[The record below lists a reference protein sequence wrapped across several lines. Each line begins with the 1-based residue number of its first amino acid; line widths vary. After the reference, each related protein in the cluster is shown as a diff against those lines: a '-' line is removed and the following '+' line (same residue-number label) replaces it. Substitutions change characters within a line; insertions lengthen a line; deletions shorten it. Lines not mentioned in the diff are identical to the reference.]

1 MTGEFQSA
9 ADIVTGSWVSRVVE
23 PNTGADPDHA
33 PTSANCL
40 NCGTPLTGQF
50 CHTCGQNGHLHN
62 TVGAIGHD
70 LLHGVLHLE
79 GKTWQTLPMLAFKP
93 GELTRRYIA
102 GERTRFVSPMAIFLF
117 SVFLMFAVVAQLP
130 GWKLD
135 SDLFKPG
142 VIDGMIQTRTNLAE
156 QKGRA
161 TQAISENQA
170 RLAKERADPQPD
182 AERIARLEKRIADA
196 TKARD
201 GLALAE
207 KNIVVGG
214 DLAAAAAKPATPQA
228 GENWFEAKLRHLK
241 ENPQLLIYK
250 IKTSAYK
257 YSWALIPIS
266 LPFIWLLFPL
276 RRDVGMYD
284 HAIFAT
290 YSLAFMSLLTI
301 VLAVLVAIGLP
312 EWIAWTAAVFIP
324 PFHIYKQLKYG
335 YNLGRIGALWRTFL
349 MLNFAIFTLTFFA
362 MFLLWIGLA
371 D

>member
-1 MTGEFQSA
+1 MTGEIESA
-9 ADIVTGSWVSRVVE
+9 GEIVSGALTGRAFE
-23 PNTGADPDHA
+23 PKAGEDAEHA

-40 NCGTPLTGQF
+40 NCGTPLVGQF
-50 CHTCGQNGHLHN
+50 CHSCGQNGHLHK
-62 TVGAIGHD
+62 TIGAIGHD
-70 LLHGVLHLE
+70 LMHGVLHLE
-79 GKTWQTLPMLAFKP
+79 GKTWRTLPMLAFKP
-93 GELTRRYIA
+93 GDLTRRYIA
-102 GERTRFVSPMAIFLF
+102 GERARFVSPMAIFLF

-135 SDLFKPG
+135 SDMFKPG
-142 VIDGMIQTRTNLAE
+142 VIDGMMQARTELAE
-156 QKGRA
+156 QKAGA
-161 TQAISENQA
+161 EKAVQEAQA
-170 RLAKERADPQPD
+170 RLNRERAKAEPD
-182 AERIARLEKRIADA
+182 AERIARLEKRVADT

-201 GLALAE
+201 GLARAE
-207 KNIVVGG
+207 SNLTIDGT
-214 DLAAAAAKPATPQA
+214 ATEKATASAPKA
-228 GENWFEAKLRHLK
+228 GENWFEAKVRHVR

-250 IKTSAYK
+250 VKTSAYK

-301 VLAVLVAIGLP
+301 VLAVLVAVGLP
-312 EWIAWTAAVFIP
+312 AWIAWTAAVFIP

-335 YNLGRIGALWRTFL
+335 YNIGRIGALWRTFL
-349 MLNFAIFTLTFFA
+349 MLNFAVFTLTFFA
-362 MFLLWIGLA
+362 MFLLWVGLA